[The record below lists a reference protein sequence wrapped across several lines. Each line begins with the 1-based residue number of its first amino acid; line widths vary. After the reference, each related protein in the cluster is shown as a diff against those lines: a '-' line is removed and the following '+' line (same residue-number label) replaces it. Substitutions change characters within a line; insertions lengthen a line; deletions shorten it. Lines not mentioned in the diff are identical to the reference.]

1 MRSIFQSVPCVTY
14 DSFPMSHM
22 GEYVGNREQCL
33 KFFSVSLLLFCHD
46 RKCLQSINFP
56 ECTLCSEV
64 SRFFSSWL
72 RNPARGR
79 VVVDALVIPGLY
91 LFVD

>member
-1 MRSIFQSVPCVTY
+1 
-14 DSFPMSHM
+14 MSHM

-33 KFFSVSLLLFCHD
+33 KSFSVSLLLFCHD
-46 RKCLQSINFP
+46 WKCLQSINFP
-56 ECTLCSEV
+56 ECTLCSKV

-79 VVVDALVIPGLY
+79 VVVDALDIPGLY